1 MEDRE
6 IVDLY
11 FARNDEAIKHSEN
24 KYGDYCFCIA
34 ERILNSKEDSEEIL
48 SDTWLRAWN
57 SIPPQRPV
65 HLRQFFAKITRN
77 LALDRYRRRDA
88 QKRSGSFSLAYEELS
103 ECLASGQTPEEV
115 VSAGE
120 LEDAIRRF
128 LVRCGET
135 ERDVFLRRY
144 FYFDSTKQI
153 ASRYSMRESNI
164 LNILSRTRKKL
175 KQLLKKEGLI
185 P

>member
-11 FARNDEAIKHSEN
+11 FARSEEAIRYSKN

-34 ERILNSKEDSEEIL
+34 DRILNSKEDAEEAL
-48 SDTWLRAWN
+48 DDTWLRAWN
-57 SIPPQRPV
+57 SIPPQRPA

-77 LALDRYRRRDA
+77 LALDRCRRRDA
-88 QKRSGSFSLAYEELS
+88 QKRGGSFALAYEELS

-115 VSAGE
+115 VSADE

-128 LVRCGET
+128 LGCCGET
-135 ERDVFLRRY
+135 ERNVFLRRY
-144 FYFDSTKQI
+144 FYFDSTKEI

-164 LNILSRTRKKL
+164 LNILSRARKKL
-175 KQLLKKEGLI
+175 EHFLKEEGLI
-185 P
+185 S